1 MYDKNQLIK
10 TSFSPPLHNSGTTTN
25 SGTTN
30 GPYYL
35 HPNTPSIN
43 DHPQSHQQQMA
54 SQALQQNSMA
64 TANTQWSSPD
74 KQRLSSQ
81 IFTPGSTNMS
91 FGSGYPSANGSSM

>member
-1 MYDKNQLIK
+1 MYR
-10 TSFSPPLHNSGTTTN
+10 TSFSPPLHNNSTTTN

-54 SQALQQNSMA
+54 SQTLQQPNSMT
-64 TANTQWSSPD
+64 TANPQWTSPD
-74 KQRLSSQ
+74 KQRLNSQ
-81 IFTPGSTNMS
+81 IFTPGSNNMP
-91 FGSGYPSANGSSM
+91 FGSGYPSTNGS